1 MKGDRVISDILI
13 TAAKDMERLYYTD
26 TPWFLAC
33 CARIESAAWGKIRF
47 GIGVDWVFD
56 ANKKAND
63 FFAELF
69 MPENK
74 TWGDLW
80 FGDPYSKKSAEH
92 RMLALYFAAHIAY
105 SEGL

>member
-13 TAAKDMERLYYTD
+13 TAAEDMETLYD
-26 TPWFLAC
+26 ANISLPIAC
-33 CARIESAAWGKIRF
+33 CRRIESAAWGKIRF
-47 GIGVDWVFD
+47 GVGVDWVFD

-69 MPENK
+69 MPKNK
-74 TWGDLW
+74 TKRDHW
-80 FGDPYSKKSAEH
+80 FGDPYSKRAAEH
-92 RMLALYFAAHIAY
+92 RMLALYLAAHIAY